1 MAYRHRLRVR
11 YGETDQ
17 MGVVHHANYLLYM
30 EEARTMWMAELGCP
44 YGELEQRGIGLPVR
58 RTEMRYRSAARYE
71 DELEVEVAIGRLGG
85 ASVDF
90 VYTIRRVAD
99 GEVCITG
106 HVDLACVELT
116 AHPRK
121 PRMLPPELREM
132 LERGQG

>member
-30 EEARTMWMAELGCP
+30 EEARTIWMSELGCP
-44 YGELEQRGIGLPVR
+44 YGELEKRGIGLPVR
-58 RTEMRYRSAARYE
+58 RTELRYRSAALYE
-71 DELEVEVAIGRLGG
+71 DELEVEVDIGRMGA

-99 GEVCITG
+99 GEVCVTG

-116 AHPRK
+116 AHPRR
-121 PRMLPPELREM
+121 PRVLPDELRSL
-132 LERGQG
+132 LEAGKG